1 MSDLWY
7 QCKFRGAD
15 GGETVA
21 WIGERGAS
29 VGAMVELVTA
39 DGKFWEV
46 LEVYEPPMN
55 GAALREKQAATLCR
69 RLLVIDGR
77 RAAVYHAIRVPMLPE
92 WGLCA
97 SSSEFSYGHSQ

>member
-21 WIGERGAS
+21 WIEERGAS

-55 GAALREKQAATLCR
+55 GAALREKQTKDR
-69 RLLVIDGR
+69 NS
-77 RAAVYHAIRVPMLPE
+77 LP
-92 WGLCA
+92 
-97 SSSEFSYGHSQ
+97 SIIGH